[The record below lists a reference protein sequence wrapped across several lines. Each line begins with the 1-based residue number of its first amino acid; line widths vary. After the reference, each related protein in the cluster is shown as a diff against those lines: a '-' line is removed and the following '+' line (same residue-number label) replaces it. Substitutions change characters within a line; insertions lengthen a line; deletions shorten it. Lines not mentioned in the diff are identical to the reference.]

1 MHMCVRVLELE
12 GVGGLGWEALNAD
25 VCGLSQTE
33 GCAPP
38 RAVCQCGDGAA
49 AIRGSEGESR

>member
-1 MHMCVRVLELE
+1 MCVIGLELV
-12 GVGGLGWEALNAD
+12 GVGGLGWMALNAD
-25 VCGLSQTE
+25 VCGLSQTA

-38 RAVCQCGDGAA
+38 RAVRRRGDGAA